1 MGRRDRRDRGALVTF
16 SLAARCAESGRFGI
30 VVTSSSP
37 AVAARCA
44 HARAGVGAAAS
55 QNITDPS
62 LGPGLLDLLAS
73 GLSAPEALG
82 QLMGGRPYAEFRQ
95 LTCVDAAGRVAS
107 YSGERTLGRHAAA
120 EGVGCVA
127 AGNLL
132 ADEGVPEEMV
142 DAFEAE
148 EGEDLGD
155 RLIGALVAGLAAG
168 GEEGPVHS
176 AGLVI
181 VDAVAWPVADLRVDW
196 HDEPIHE
203 LAGLWALWKPQLDA
217 YVARAIDPTQAPS
230 YGVPGD
236 E

>member
-1 MGRRDRRDRGALVTF
+1 VTF
-16 SLAARCAESGRFGI
+16 SLAARCASSGRFGI
-30 VVTSSSP
+30 VVSSSSP

-44 HARAGVGAAAS
+44 HARARVGAAAS
-55 QNITDPS
+55 QNVTDPS
-62 LGPGLLDLLAS
+62 LGQQLLDLLAS
-73 GLSAPEALG
+73 GLPAPEAMA
-82 QLMGGRPYAEFRQ
+82 QLVGAAPHGEFRQ

-132 ADEGVPEEMV
+132 ADEGVPEAMV
-142 DAFEAE
+142 DAFE
-148 EGEDLGD
+148 EGDGGDLGD
-155 RLIGALVAGLAAG
+155 RLVAALTAGLAAG
-168 GEEGPVHS
+168 GEEGSVRS
-176 AGLVI
+176 AGLLLVE
-181 VDAVAWPVADLRVDW
+181 AVPWPVADLRVDW

-203 LAGLWALWKPQLDA
+203 LARLWALWQPQLDA
-217 YVARAIDPTQAPS
+217 YVTRALDPTQAPN